1 MSFSVKLE
9 SDTFTVEPGSSV
21 AVAVEVTNSGE
32 TSDHFELSVEGLD
45 PQWSAIPT
53 PSFRV
58 EPGETIVERFFLKPA
73 RESDSSAGD
82 YPFVTKIRSLESGD
96 SKTAQGVL
104 EIKPFHHLSVDA
116 DPRRITISGA
126 KPENTFTL
134 TVMNLGNVEQS
145 LQLFAT
151 DTDDEFVFEFDRDQV
166 VLPPGGQVKVGVGVT
181 AMQKMWFSSTRLH
194 PITLSAR
201 NIENP
206 AVAASVQAQVEQRPL
221 VSPGLLGVIVFAF
234 LLLTFWIVT
243 IPKAPVVNALSINPS
258 SVMVNDPVKIVWRTS
273 HADSVTLIIGK
284 RTIENQPDSG
294 EFTFQPDE
302 AGTFGVAVYA
312 LSGKRQSSPREG
324 ELKVNVPEQVPDP
337 KIEDLSGP
345 SKVKCGEQFTIR
357 FRVNDAVTRLT
368 LEPIG
373 TMDPKSSSIQ
383 VTSPNSPGTQTYTL
397 IATNAEGKVVR
408 REIKVEFEKLT
419 AAKIVKFSADPLEV
433 DPLSGLVTISW
444 QTAGA
449 FRLELSYNG
458 QTIELDQ
465 NGRRDIQ
472 IIQDT
477 EFTLTAYD
485 IDGLTATKTVSV
497 KLKEEPVAEP
507 TTGGGGVTPPPL
519 DPPGG
524 GSGGGRTVNDDRDG
538 GNAPRRPRPATTSIG
553 N

>member
-1 MSFSVKLE
+1 MKLE

-21 AVAVEVTNSGE
+21 AVAVEITNSGE
-32 TSDHFELSVEGLD
+32 TSDHFELAVEGLD

-53 PSFRV
+53 PSFRL
-58 EPGETIVERFFLKPA
+58 EAGETTVERFFLKPA

-96 SKTAQGVL
+96 SKTVQGVL

-126 KPENTFTL
+126 KPENSFVL

-151 DTDDEFVFEFDRDQV
+151 DTDDEFVFEFERDQV

-181 AMQKMWFSSTRLH
+181 AMQKMWFSNTRLH

-206 AVAASVQAQVEQRPL
+206 GVAASVQAQVEQRPL
-221 VSPGLLGVIVFAF
+221 MSPGLLGVIVFAF

-243 IPKAPVVNALSINPS
+243 IPKAPVVNALSINPA
-258 SVMVNDPVKIVWRTS
+258 SVMVNEPVKIVWKAS

-284 RTIENQPDSG
+284 RTIEKQPDSG
-294 EFTFQPDE
+294 EFTFRPDE
-302 AGTFGVAVYA
+302 AGTFGVAVVA
-312 LSGKRQSSPREG
+312 VSGNRQSSPREG

-337 KIEDLSGP
+337 KIESLSGP
-345 SKVKCGEQFTIR
+345 KKVQCGEQFTIQ

-368 LEPIG
+368 LEPVG
-373 TMDPKSSSIQ
+373 SMDPKSSSIQ
-383 VTSPNSPGTQTYTL
+383 VTAPNAPGSQTYTL
-397 IATNAEGKVVR
+397 IATNEEGKVVR

-419 AAKIVKFSADPLEV
+419 AAKIVEFTAEPMEV
-433 DPLSGLVTISW
+433 EPLSGLVTLSW
-444 QTAGA
+444 QVVGA
-449 FRLELSYNG
+449 VRLELSFNG

-465 NGRRDIQ
+465 DGRRDVQ
-472 IIQDT
+472 ISAAT
-477 EFTLTAYD
+477 EFKLTAYD
-485 IDGLTATKTVSV
+485 IDGLTATKTVKV

-507 TTGGGGVTPPPL
+507 TTGGGGVVPPPL

-524 GSGGGRTVNDDRDG
+524 GSASGRTVSDSRVINRK
-538 GNAPRRPRPATTSIG
+538 APRRPGPATAIIG